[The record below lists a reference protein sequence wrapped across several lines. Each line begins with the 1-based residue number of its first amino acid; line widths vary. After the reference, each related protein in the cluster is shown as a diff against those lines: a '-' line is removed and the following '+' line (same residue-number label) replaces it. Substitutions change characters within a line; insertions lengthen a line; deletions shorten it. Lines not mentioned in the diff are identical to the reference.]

1 VRKKIVRPDNYR
13 YQKTHEWAFLVD
25 EETAIVGITDY
36 LSGQLGDMAYI
47 DLPDVEDRIEVGDP
61 FCEIEILDG
70 IHELISPV
78 EGDIIAVNW
87 KLVEDVNLLKKDP
100 YGEGWIIRLK
110 IKDPNEVEDLYD
122 LDAYEETLELS

>member
-1 VRKKIVRPDNYR
+1 MRKKIVRPDNYR

-36 LSGQLGDMAYI
+36 LAGQLADMAYI
-47 DLPDVEDRIEVGDP
+47 DLPDEEDRIEVGDP

-70 IHELISPV
+70 IHGLISPV
-78 EGDIIAVNW
+78 EGDIIGVNW
-87 KLVEDVNLLKKDP
+87 KLVEDIGLLKKDP
-100 YGEGWIIRLK
+100 FGEGWIIRLK
-110 IKDPNEVEDLYD
+110 VKDPNEVEDLYD